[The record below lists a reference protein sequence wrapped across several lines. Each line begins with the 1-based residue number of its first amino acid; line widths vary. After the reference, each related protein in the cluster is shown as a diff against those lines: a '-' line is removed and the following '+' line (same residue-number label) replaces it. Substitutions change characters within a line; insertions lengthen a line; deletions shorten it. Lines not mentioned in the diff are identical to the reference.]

1 MTAKTKLFG
10 LSNDVYLNDRQY
22 DRLHDSI
29 NGSGDDVA
37 LVDNETFTIGDNP
50 KVSDEP
56 LEDGTYGYVFDFIT
70 PTGDYSMSDLA
81 TYELKNGN
89 ITTTVYE

>member
-1 MTAKTKLFG
+1 MKLKSGDKITTQFYG
-10 LSNDVYLNDRQY
+10 A
-22 DRLHDSI
+22 SI

>member
-1 MTAKTKLFG
+1 MTLVT
-10 LSNDVYLNDRQY
+10 
-22 DRLHDSI
+22 H
-29 NGSGDDVA
+29 SGTVTEVMPLQPPKA
-37 LVDNETFTIGDNP
+37 LAPICVTDCGISTDDNP

>member
-1 MTAKTKLFG
+1 MKLKSGDKITTQFYG
-10 LSNDVYLNDRQY
+10 A
-22 DRLHDSI
+22 SI
-29 NGSGDDVA
+29 NGSGDDVV
-37 LVDNETFTIGDNP
+37 LVDADTFTISDNTT
-50 KVSDEP
+50 VSDEP